1 MDDADAGAALTG
13 ASGAAGA
20 VGVVFDVVGESVVND
35 VRKVVD
41 IKTAGSYVGSYEQL
55 GVVLTELLH
64 REVALGLRK
73 VAMKGFGIVAVA
85 NEEVGNFLGF
95 DTGAAKD
102 DAVNAGEIVDNAL
115 EGGVLVLGMDEV
127 INMVDVFGTFVARTD
142 NDFL

>member
-55 GVVLTELLH
+55 GVVLTELF
-64 REVALGLRK
+64 AS
-73 VAMKGFGIVAVA
+73 
-85 NEEVGNFLGF
+85 
-95 DTGAAKD
+95 
-102 DAVNAGEIVDNAL
+102 
-115 EGGVLVLGMDEV
+115 
-127 INMVDVFGTFVARTD
+127 
-142 NDFL
+142 